1 MKKQRKYRYAV
12 NLQFFA
18 EDTAP
23 VEPIDSGV
31 EDVPAA
37 GEQTEIPEPN
47 PNVESSDTGV
57 EASAVAEPKKENN
70 FEKAFAKRL
79 AAERE
84 KWEAERRAELEK
96 YKDYEISKKALEY
109 LMRVNNIHDPEMIRE
124 QLELAELQEQAERQ
138 NMSVEEL
145 KRLRELEELKA
156 WKQQVEQ
163 QQQEQ
168 QRIMQFEQMLKDF
181 CKDKEFDGKP
191 LDYMQLWQFM
201 HENGVS
207 NPETALKAMKAD
219 LLEKQ
224 IENAKK
230 EAVKEFLSAKG
241 SMPKVE
247 GAKASGT
254 VLPGTPKTF
263 QEARARALQRMGG

>member
-1 MKKQRKYRYAV
+1 M
-12 NLQFFA
+12 
-18 EDTAP
+18 EDQVIETQ
-23 VEPIDSGV
+23 SGV
-31 EDVPAA
+31 ESVPAA
-37 GEQTEIPEPN
+37 GEQTPSDTPE
-47 PNVESSDTGV
+47 TGV
-57 EASAVAEPKKENN
+57 EVPAAAEPSKENN

-84 KWEAERRAELEK
+84 KWESERRAELEK
-96 YKDYEISKKALEY
+96 YKDYDISKKALEY
-109 LMRVNNIHDPEMIRE
+109 LMRVNNIHDVNFLKE

-138 NMSVEEL
+138 NMTVEEL
-145 KRLRELEELKA
+145 QRLKELEELKA

-163 QQQEQ
+163 QQQQ
-168 QRIMQFEQMLKDF
+168 QQQLIQFEQMLKDF

-191 LDYMQLWQFM
+191 LDHMELWKFM
-201 HENGVS
+201 HDNGVT